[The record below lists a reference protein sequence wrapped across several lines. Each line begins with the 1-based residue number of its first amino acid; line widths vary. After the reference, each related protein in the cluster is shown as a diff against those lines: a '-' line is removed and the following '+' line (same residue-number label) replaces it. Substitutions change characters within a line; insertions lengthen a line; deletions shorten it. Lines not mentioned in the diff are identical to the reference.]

1 MFLKHVNKCHVNV
14 LVKSKLWKS
23 PEAFEFFW
31 KIFAQMPPSL
41 GRKAVQMPQLGKL
54 PDYCFN
60 FSVASIMLLRLCM
73 LTWFI
78 RQHLF
83 NCYTYKYCS

>member
-1 MFLKHVNKCHVNV
+1 M
-14 LVKSKLWKS
+14 SKNAMLMYQSNRSFGS
-23 PEAFEFFW
+23 PPRHLNFW

-54 PDYCFN
+54 PDY